1 METQTQWLV
10 SCLLQLMPSPHQQAS
25 LECLL
30 AMFLTAQCRQPR
42 HSQTKSEAALSRFL
56 NHYGWPTTK
65 VIRTTRA
72 KVQRWIDSYFKSR
85 RGRRPIV
92 YAVVDLTCLEK
103 TGKFKGLEELVR
115 VYNGKRG
122 VHVAL
127 LYLVIGPWRL
137 PWSFRVDRGKGTDT
151 PTQLALKLLSQIPQ
165 AWQQS
170 FKIRVLTD
178 AGFGSNELIPGA
190 QKLGFGVLMSIRC
203 DRCLQ
208 DGRSVTDVARRGE
221 QVKLEGLDIEV
232 TLSWFWRRHE
242 DTGQREQHFVV
253 ITEVLSGAYIIRL
266 GKLRWT
272 IEACFKTLKHR
283 FGWAH
288 FGQGT
293 LLGMYRWW
301 VLSLISFLLAHCQF
315 LSSGETTLDWERA
328 AQQAREKL
336 FPEEVFACF
345 LTEVKQ
351 MRAVATQ
358 LGYEISISPIPV
370 AA

>member
-1 METQTQWLV
+1 
-10 SCLLQLMPSPHQQAS
+10 
-25 LECLL
+25 
-30 AMFLTAQCRQPR
+30 
-42 HSQTKSEAALSRFL
+42 
-56 NHYGWPTTK
+56 
-65 VIRTTRA
+65 
-72 KVQRWIDSYFKSR
+72 
-85 RGRRPIV
+85 
-92 YAVVDLTCLEK
+92 
-103 TGKFKGLEELVR
+103 
-115 VYNGKRG
+115 
-122 VHVAL
+122 
-127 LYLVIGPWRL
+127 
-137 PWSFRVDRGKGTDT
+137 
-151 PTQLALKLLSQIPQ
+151 
-165 AWQQS
+165 
-170 FKIRVLTD
+170 
-178 AGFGSNELIPGA
+178 
-190 QKLGFGVLMSIRC
+190 MSIPC

-208 DGRSVTDVARRGE
+208 DGRSVADVARRGE
-221 QVKLEGLDIEV
+221 RVKLNELDVGV
-232 TLSWFWRRHE
+232 TLSWFWRQHE

-253 ITEVLSGAYIIRL
+253 ATEVLSGGYIIRL

-328 AQQAREKL
+328 AQQARKKL

-351 MRAVATQ
+351 VRAVATQ